1 MLRPSYSDL
10 LEVLNNDPNNDN
22 TIGSRYTI
30 VIAAAKRARQLVD
43 HAMPL
48 TRKIKIDRP
57 VSIAVHELYE
67 GRIRI
72 KQKEMEFTENGEPLE
87 NMENSMLEMDME
99 NI

>member
-30 VIAAAKRARQLVD
+30 VIATAKRARQLVD

-48 TRKIKIDRP
+48 TKKIKPDRP

-72 KQKEMEFTENGEPLE
+72 KQREIDSTEEGEFMESKIENAQE
-87 NMENSMLEMDME
+87 DM
-99 NI
+99 N

>member
-48 TRKIKIDRP
+48 TRNVKIDRP

-67 GRIRI
+67 GKIRI
-72 KQKEMEFTENGEPLE
+72 KQREVDSSEEGEFMEDTVT
-87 NMENSMLEMDME
+87 MEEESM
-99 NI
+99 N